1 MPVVTIANGKS
12 FACGNGVSILDA
24 AEAAGFS
31 LPYSCRSGRC
41 SSCECVVSEGESELL
56 SDELGKESEGTIL
69 ACVRTPVSDLTLDLA
84 DLSEWNLHSPK
95 TFPCRISSLDKLAD
109 DVLKVILR
117 LPPKKEFGFMAG
129 QYVDLIGPDSV
140 RRSYSIANRPRNDN
154 TIELHIRKV
163 DGGAFSQYWFDLAK
177 ENDLLRLYGPLG
189 TFFMRDIKGLDLVFL
204 ATGTGFAPVK
214 SMLESIVELPQE
226 NMPRSISVYWG
237 GRHPADL
244 YSAMEINEVA
254 INFIPVLSRGDSA
267 WTGRR
272 GYVQQHLMD
281 DMCDFSDVVVYA
293 CGSDAMISDARDA
306 LIKQGLHM
314 QRFYSD
320 AFVCSS
326 KM

>member
-69 ACVRTPVSDLTLDLA
+69 ACVRTPISDLTLDLA

-95 TFPCRISSLDKLAD
+95 TFPCRISSLEKLAD

-117 LPPKKEFGFMAG
+117 LPPKNEFGFMAG

-189 TFFMRDIKGLDLVFL
+189 TFFLRDIKDADLVFL

-214 SMLESIVELPQE
+214 SMLESIAEMPPE
-226 NMPRSISVYWG
+226 NMPQSISLYWG
-237 GRHPADL
+237 GRQKSDL
-244 YSAMEINEVA
+244 YSEVVFENLPINYL
-254 INFIPVLSRGDSA
+254 PVLSRAGSE
-267 WTGRR
+267 WSGRR
-272 GYVQQHLMD
+272 GYVQNHLLAD
-281 DMCDFSDVVVYA
+281 RRDFSNVVVYA
-293 CGSDAMISDARDA
+293 CGSDAMISDARE
-306 LIKQGLHM
+306 GLVKRGLLM

-326 KM
+326 KN